1 MLWSFLVFD
10 LPYALRLVLLNNF
23 IDLPSMRYFW
33 KQFFK
38 VSLAEEILETLD
50 DVFDVSEPE
59 EHLLMVASALIG
71 ASWPDNS
78 AHFGMNRLD
87 FFLSN
92 RKLKI
97 SSVLDQVVY
106 IPSLLQ
112 FIPLTAAS
120 PPSRI
125 FYDIQNSILSVF
137 SLHKLIGIF
146 WGKTALKLVFFGV

>member
-71 ASWPDNS
+71 AS
-78 AHFGMNRLD
+78 
-87 FFLSN
+87 
-92 RKLKI
+92 
-97 SSVLDQVVY
+97 
-106 IPSLLQ
+106 
-112 FIPLTAAS
+112 
-120 PPSRI
+120 
-125 FYDIQNSILSVF
+125 
-137 SLHKLIGIF
+137 
-146 WGKTALKLVFFGV
+146 